1 MQNDGREIRREMGL
15 SSPSELIVRS
25 TFPYLFPRIS
35 WFSISRIYINFSL
48 FSRTSTARSTLS
60 ALRLSK
66 LSRRDET
73 RLSCGAQILP
83 FSFFFPFFCLVSP
96 VVLDK
101 SCQKDAPLAV
111 ICGQFYNLLTFV
123 CPSLVLFPALMV
135 RCLPISGP
143 LQHSHFPSR
152 NW

>member
-1 MQNDGREIRREMGL
+1 MRL
-15 SSPSELIVRS
+15 SSPSHLIACS

-35 WFSISRIYINFSL
+35 WSSIPRIYINFSL

-66 LSRRDET
+66 LSRWDET

-83 FSFFFPFFCLVSP
+83 FFFFFCLGHPAVWWFW
-96 VVLDK
+96 K
-101 SCQKDAPLAV
+101 HRNKNCQKDAPLAV

-123 CPSLVLFPALMV
+123 CPFLTLFPALTV
-135 RCLPISGP
+135 RCFPTSGIHIFHP
-143 LQHSHFPSR
+143 AI
-152 NW
+152 W